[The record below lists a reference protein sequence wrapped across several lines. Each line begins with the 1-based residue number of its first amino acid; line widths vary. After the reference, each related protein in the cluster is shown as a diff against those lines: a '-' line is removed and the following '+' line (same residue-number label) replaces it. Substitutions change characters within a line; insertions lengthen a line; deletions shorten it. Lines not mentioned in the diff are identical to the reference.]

1 METGIFQI
9 LWLIL
14 YWYYVE
20 QLGTIEKGIGKRL
33 LGFSL
38 TAGLLIL
45 SIWLPACLAWLLLSA
60 TLMLYGL
67 FFDQEPFKTQWWRV
81 LLPGLFIAVLLLFP
95 CHNTSSGMP
104 RTMAFS
110 ASPAISP
117 FLLHGAV
124 TLLFLLLLAKKRN
137 SLRIGNGILIVI
149 VYLLVAAFTWLVG
162 IRELVSMSKTLRSI
176 FLWGG
181 ALLDI
186 LLFLITEGTLYF
198 YQKGFEF
205 QTEQFRKDLME
216 NQYEE
221 IKGVYMDMRGWRH
234 DYHNHMQVMKAQLA
248 LGNLNEIQEYLNAL
262 EKELDHVDTLVKS
275 GNLMVDAILNS
286 KLTLARRQSISVNCK
301 VKVPEKLPIEDVDL
315 CVILGNLMD
324 NALEACRQ
332 IEEKDRFLRIYMA
345 VNKSQLYLSIQ
356 NSAKADPD
364 FEEQNYITKKRG
376 NHGLGMKRVQTA
388 TEKYHGYLNLANE
401 PGIFAA
407 EVTMPVNIS
416 AAS

>member
-38 TAGLLIL
+38 TVGLLIL

-81 LLPGLFIAVLLLFP
+81 LLPGLFIAALFLF
-95 CHNTSSGMP
+95 HRQNTSS
-104 RTMAFS
+104 
-110 ASPAISP
+110 ISP

-149 VYLLVAAFTWLVG
+149 VYLLVAAFTWLAG

-181 ALLDI
+181 ALMDI

-332 IEEKDRFLRIYMA
+332 IEEKKPFPSD
-345 VNKSQLYLSIQ
+345 LYDG
-356 NSAKADPD
+356 K
-364 FEEQNYITKKRG
+364 
-376 NHGLGMKRVQTA
+376 
-388 TEKYHGYLNLANE
+388 
-401 PGIFAA
+401 
-407 EVTMPVNIS
+407 
-416 AAS
+416 